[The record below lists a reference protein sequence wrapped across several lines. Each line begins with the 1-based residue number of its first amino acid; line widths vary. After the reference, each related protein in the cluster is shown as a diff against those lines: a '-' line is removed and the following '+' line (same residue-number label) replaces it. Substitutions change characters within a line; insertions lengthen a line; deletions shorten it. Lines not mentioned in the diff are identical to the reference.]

1 MSKKKFYSSEEKA
14 MILREHLEKNVPI
27 SELAE
32 KYDLHPN
39 IVYIWK
45 KQLFEQAP
53 QILSRS
59 RTKAEERKIT
69 DQERRIA
76 ELEALLA
83 KRESLITDLV
93 EDMIA
98 IKKNFNG
105 TDLTKNGLNPK
116 SGIR

>member
-1 MSKKKFYSSEEKA
+1 

-59 RTKAEERKIT
+59 KTKIEERKISS
-69 DQERRIA
+69 QERRIA

-83 KRESLITDLV
+83 KRESLITELV
-93 EDMIA
+93 EDNIA
-98 IKKNFNG
+98 LKKNLIGTGLTNNG
-105 TDLTKNGLNPK
+105 SNRKLGT
-116 SGIR
+116 R

>member
-14 MILREHLEKNVPI
+14 IILREHLEKNVPI

-59 RTKAEERKIT
+59 KAKSEEKKIT
-69 DQERRIA
+69 AEKQRIA
-76 ELEALLA
+76 ELEALLT
-83 KRESLITDLV
+83 KRENLITELVSENIDL
-93 EDMIA
+93 
-98 IKKNFNG
+98 KKKYIGMGLQN
-105 TDLTKNGLNPK
+105 NGLNRK
-116 SGIR
+116 